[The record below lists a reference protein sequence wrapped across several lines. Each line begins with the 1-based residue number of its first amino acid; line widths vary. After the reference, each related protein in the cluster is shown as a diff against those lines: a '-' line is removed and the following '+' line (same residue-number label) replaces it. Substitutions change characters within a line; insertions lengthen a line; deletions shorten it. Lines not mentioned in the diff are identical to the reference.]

1 MKRQVQITELKSHL
15 SELLRSVRGGQPL
28 IVMDRKTP
36 IARIVPY
43 ESGQAGIVIR
53 KRKEGAPL
61 FRDIPVPPYV
71 DYGVDILE
79 ILEEQRA
86 DRDLLE

>member
-1 MKRQVQITELKSHL
+1 MKRYVQISELKSHL
-15 SELLRSVRGGQPL
+15 SEYLRSVRGGHPL

-36 IARIVPY
+36 IAQVLPY
-43 ESGQAGIVIR
+43 QEGPATIVIR

-61 FRDIPVPPYV
+61 FKDIPVPPFV
-71 DYGVDILE
+71 DYGVDILK